1 MKDLNNG
8 AYRQEFYV
16 AHISTSLPTFKQSTD
31 AQQAADAPGGD
42 NVILLTQSKVLSFY
56 SRKLRLDWE
65 LPFNQIQGVTA
76 EDNGIRFAHRLG
88 RAHDKFAIIPDKTSQ
103 TWFFNQVAT
112 VVRAFNARRRMDA

>member
-1 MKDLNNG
+1 M
-8 AYRQEFYV
+8 
-16 AHISTSLPTFKQSTD
+16 S
-31 AQQAADAPGGD
+31 PGGETI
-42 NVILLTQSKVLSFY
+42 ILLTTNKVLSVAAK
-56 SRKLRLDWE
+56 RLRLDWE

-88 RAHDKFAIIPDKTSQ
+88 RAHDKFAVIPDKASQ